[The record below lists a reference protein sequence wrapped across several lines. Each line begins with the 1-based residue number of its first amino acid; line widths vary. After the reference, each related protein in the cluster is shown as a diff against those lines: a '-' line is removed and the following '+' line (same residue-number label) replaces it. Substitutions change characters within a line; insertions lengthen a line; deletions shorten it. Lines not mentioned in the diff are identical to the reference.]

1 MSHSQPP
8 VTRLT
13 LIGALRQGLRWEE
26 FVALYGRL
34 ILLWGRR
41 DFGLQESDAEN
52 LRQEVLIRVW
62 RGIGGYDPAKGR
74 FRSWLYTCTRNA
86 VSNLRRDERGLQGA
100 GAGAGMLEEP
110 AAREPPLPLSW
121 QQLPDDCDLEQALN
135 VLEEEGF
142 DADGLQQAVLS
153 VRARVQA
160 NTWKAFLLF
169 EFFEMKAKQIA
180 PLVGMKPAAVNQAVH
195 RVRQLLQR
203 AAHKHDPSLRPG
215 PESSR

>member
-1 MSHSQPP
+1 MSHSQTP

-34 ILLWGRR
+34 ILHWGRR

-62 RGIGGYDPAKGR
+62 RGISGYDPAKGR

-86 VSNLRRDERGLQGA
+86 VANLRRDERRRQRATHDALLQ
-100 GAGAGMLEEP
+100 EEP
-110 AAREPPLPLSW
+110 AARQAALTLSW

-142 DADGLQQAVLS
+142 DPDGLQQAVLS

-160 NTWKAFLLF
+160 STWKAFLLF
-169 EFFEMKAKQIA
+169 EFFEMRAKQIA
-180 PLVGMKPAAVNQAVH
+180 PLVGVKPAAVNQAVH
-195 RVRQLLQR
+195 RVRQLLKR
-203 AAHKHDPSLRPG
+203 AVREHDPALRPHTE
-215 PESSR
+215 PS

>member
-8 VTRLT
+8 ITRLT

-62 RGIGGYDPAKGR
+62 RGIGRYDPAKGR

-86 VSNLRRDERGLQGA
+86 VSNLRRDERGLQAA
-100 GAGAGMLEEP
+100 GAGAGLQEEP
-110 AAREPPLPLSW
+110 AARETPLPLAW
-121 QQLPDDCDLEQALN
+121 QQLPDDCDLEDALN

-153 VRARVQA
+153 VRARVQP

-203 AAHKHDPSLRPG
+203 AVRPRDPSPRPSQE
-215 PESSR
+215 PSR